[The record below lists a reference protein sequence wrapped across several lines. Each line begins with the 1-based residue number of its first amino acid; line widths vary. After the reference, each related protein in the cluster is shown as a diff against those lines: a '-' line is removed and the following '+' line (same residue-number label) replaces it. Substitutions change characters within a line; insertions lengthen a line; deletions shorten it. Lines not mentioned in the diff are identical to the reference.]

1 MTSAVIFPTFGD
13 PSANREASIA
23 GAAFRRALKLGYS
36 RVTALQFART
46 AKRDALD
53 SESPAAV
60 ALRVVPPKKSSAMRP
75 YTPGPTRPA
84 A

>member
-1 MTSAVIFPTFGD
+1 MSAVLFPSFGD
-13 PSANREASIA
+13 PSAIRASEVS
-23 GAAFRRALKLGYS
+23 GAAFRRALQLGYG
-36 RVTALQFART
+36 RVIAQQFARI

-60 ALRVVPPKKSSAMRP
+60 AMRVVPPKLTSAMRP